1 MLFYNRKVVFGLNER
16 VKQLRK
22 ILGLTL
28 EKFGERVGVTKVS
41 ISKIENSKSNV
52 SEQMFKSICRE
63 FQVSEEWLRNGTGEM
78 FVTHDIDDEFAM
90 IAGEIM
96 VSDEESFKTAIIE
109 AWKRPELRKLV
120 KEYMKALQEKQ

>member
-1 MLFYNRKVVFGLNER
+1 MNER